1 MMESRGESKIIFC
14 NWHMPV
20 FLLHVE
26 YQNNKKKLSFL
37 FSDKLLKGF
46 TKVLFLDKLN
56 RSVKGGYVVMYMTMV
71 VVVVVC

>member
-1 MMESRGESKIIFC
+1 
-14 NWHMPV
+14 MPV

-56 RSVKGGYVVMYMTMV
+56 RSVKGVRCLCCNAYDNGGGGGGSMLGYKEL
-71 VVVVVC
+71 